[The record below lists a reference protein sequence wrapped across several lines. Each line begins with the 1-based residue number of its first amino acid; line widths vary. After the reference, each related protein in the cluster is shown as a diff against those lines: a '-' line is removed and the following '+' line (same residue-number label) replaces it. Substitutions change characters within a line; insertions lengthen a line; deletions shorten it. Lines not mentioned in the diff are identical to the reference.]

1 MPEMTWDAW
10 FERLTTKEVMRWV
23 VEHCDDVDAMD
34 CIQKVVFPFSSKF
47 AKKPGY
53 AAQGDRT

>member
-1 MPEMTWDAW
+1 MPEKTWEGWYGELDKK
-10 FERLTTKEVMRWV
+10 TIMRWI
-23 VEHCDDVDAMD
+23 VEHCDDVEAMD

-53 AAQGDRT
+53 AAQGHN